1 MIDNLMIA
9 DQFIYGSTENSNLR
23 ILSMTPDENIYIW
36 RVRFSDG
43 VLSDDA
49 ADIQVVLVEATG
61 S

>member
-9 DQFIYGSTENSNLR
+9 DLFIYGSTENSNLR
-23 ILSMTPDENIYIW
+23 ILSDTPDENIYIW

-43 VLSDDA
+43 LLSDDA